1 MYILIYFSIIQSQH
15 FITVNE
21 MDPITLMAKLY
32 KNKKYFHD
40 ININILYCT
49 TN

>member
-21 MDPITLMAKLY
+21 MDPITLMTKLY
-32 KNKKYFHD
+32 KNKNYFHD